1 MKPEVA
7 AIMASQNGL
16 VLRRQ
21 ARQAG
26 MSADTIDR
34 LLVTGEW
41 IAVRRGVYATAQ
53 LWDSLDAYVGRP
65 LLRARAASRNM
76 LVPHVMSHDSAALAH
91 GLPILAARP
100 ELVHITRFGVVGSRT
115 KHGVKHH
122 RAPHRS
128 DELVEIEGIWTL
140 DRARTA
146 VDIAREHGLRHGLA
160 ACDSAL
166 RLGVSRHDLRAAVE
180 PMTCWPYV
188 TVAREAVELADHRA
202 DNVAESLSRLLVLE
216 LGVGPVEPQFGLR
229 DGSRVAWCDL
239 RVGRHIVEF
248 DGRVKYRPAARGGV
262 ADVDPGLVLWR
273 EKKRQDWICGLQLGM
288 TRLTWADLQ
297 PDRWEATKRRV
308 LRDYLATTARFGTS
322 IADLAPYV
330 IRAA

>member
-1 MKPEVA
+1 MKPQVAEV
-7 AIMASQNGL
+7 MASQNGL

-26 MSADTIDR
+26 MSSDAIDR
-34 LLVTGEW
+34 RVVGGEW
-41 IAVRRGVYATAQ
+41 VAVRRGVYATSA
-53 LWDSLDAYVGRP
+53 LWESLDEYVGRP

-91 GLPILAARP
+91 GLPILAAAP
-100 ELVHITRFGVVGSRT
+100 ELVHITRFGVLGSRT

-122 RAPHRS
+122 RAPHLPE
-128 DELVEIEGIWTL
+128 ELVEIDGIWTL

-166 RLGVSRHDLRAAVE
+166 RLGVSRGDLRAAVA

-188 TVAREAVELADHRA
+188 TVAREAIELADHRA
-202 DNVAESLSRLLVLE
+202 DNVAESLTRLLVIE

-229 DGSRVAWCDL
+229 EGSRLAWCDL
-239 RVGRHIVEF
+239 RVGRHVVEF
-248 DGRVKYRPAARGGV
+248 DGRVKYRPAGQGGV
-262 ADVDPGLVLWR
+262 ATAAPDEVLWR
-273 EKKRQDWICGLQLGM
+273 EKRRQDWINGFQLGM
-288 TRLTWADLQ
+288 SRVAWADLQ

-308 LRDYLATTARFGTS
+308 LREYHATTARYGTS
-322 IADLAPYV
+322 IADLTPYV
-330 IRAA
+330 VRAA

>member
-1 MKPEVA
+1 MTSALAPPTA
-7 AIMASQNGL
+7 
-16 VLRRQ
+16 VLW
-21 ARQAG
+21 
-26 MSADTIDR
+26 
-34 LLVTGEW
+34 E
-41 IAVRRGVYATAQ
+41 
-53 LWDSLDAYVGRP
+53 SLDVHVGRP

-91 GLPILAARP
+91 GLPILAAAP

-122 RAPHRS
+122 RAPHRPE
-128 DELVEIEGIWTL
+128 ELVEIDGIWTL

-166 RLGVSRHDLRAAVE
+166 RLGVSRADLWEAVA

-188 TVAREAVELADHRA
+188 TLAREAVGLADHRA
-202 DNVAESLSRLLVLE
+202 DNVAESLTRLLVLE

-229 DGSRVAWCDL
+229 DGSRVAWCDV
-239 RVGRHIVEF
+239 RVGRHVVEF
-248 DGRVKYRPAARGGV
+248 DGRLKYRPATLGGV
-262 ADVDPGLVLWR
+262 ATVDPELVRWR
-273 EKKRQDWICGLQLGM
+273 EKRRQDWICGFQLGM
-288 TRLTWADLQ
+288 SRITWADVQ

-308 LRDYLATTARFGTS
+308 LREYDATRARYGTS

-330 IRAA
+330 ISAA

>member
-1 MKPEVA
+1 MRPRVA
-7 AIMASQNGL
+7 AFMASQNGL

-26 MSADTIDR
+26 MTGEAIDR
-34 LLVTGEW
+34 LVGVGEW
-41 IAVRRGVYATAQ
+41 VAVRRGVYATAA
-53 LWDSLDAYVGRP
+53 LWESLDVYVGRP

-91 GLPILAARP
+91 GLPILAALP

-122 RAPHRS
+122 RAPHRPE
-128 DELVEIEGIWTL
+128 ELVEIDGIWTL

-166 RLGVSRHDLRAAVE
+166 RLGVSRADLRAAVA

-202 DNVAESLSRLLVLE
+202 DNVAESLTRLLVLE
-216 LGVGPVEPQFGLR
+216 LGLGPVEPQFGLR
-229 DGSRVAWCDL
+229 DGSREAWCDV
-239 RVGRHIVEF
+239 RVGRHVVEF
-248 DGRVKYRPAARGGV
+248 DGKLKYRPAAQGGV
-262 ADVDPGLVLWR
+262 ASVDPELVRWR
-273 EKKRQDWICGLQLGM
+273 EKKRQDWICGFHLGM
-288 TRLTWADLQ
+288 SRITWADVQ
-297 PDRWEATKRRV
+297 PDRWQTTKRRV
-308 LRDYLATTARFGTS
+308 LREYQATQARYGTS

-330 IRAA
+330 IAA